1 MTFGHLTRR
10 HLFNELLQERN
21 LWDLAERQAQWVPA
35 VDVEETEK
43 NYIFRAETPGL
54 KKEDVKISVKDN
66 VLTLSGEKKLE
77 ERQESRTYHRV
88 ERVSGSFQRTYSIT
102 EPIQADQISA
112 SYKDGLLEI
121 VVPKAEE
128 IKPKEIEIKVN

>member
-21 LWDLAERQAQWVPA
+21 LWDSAERQALWIPA

-66 VLTLSGEKKLE
+66 VLTLSGEKKSE
-77 ERQESRTYHRV
+77 ERQESSTYHRV
-88 ERVSGSFQRTYSIT
+88 ERGYGSFQRTYSIT
-102 EPIQADQISA
+102 KPIQADQISA
-112 SYKDGLLEI
+112 NYKDGLLEI